1 MENQLF
7 ILRTKYAEII
17 EKFAYAESLTCYHS
31 EHNDEVTIYF
41 DNLYQMNFKI
51 QALIEANERGYV
63 YAWDKFDEDEEENVR
78 LSKTLSIDDFKNWVN
93 EERER
98 QYMIYLS
105 ERK

>member
-17 EKFAYAESLTCYHS
+17 EKFAYAEELTYYHN
-31 EHNDEVTIYF
+31 EYDNEITIYF
-41 DNLYQMNFKI
+41 DSLYQMSFKT
-51 QALIEANERGYV
+51 QALIDANEQGYV
-63 YAWDKFDEDEEENVR
+63 IPWNKFDDEQENIE
-78 LSKTLSIDDFKNWVN
+78 LSKDLPMEEFKNWVS

-98 QYMIYLS
+98 QYMIYLN